1 MLFSA
6 SWCATLKR
14 REGLVTRP
22 PTLLHV
28 PLLRA
33 SLTIKAS
40 KVASTD
46 TIHIISVPSQTIYI
60 WRLCKGMLHAM
71 GRSLGCKSSSHYAW
85 PLAASPGVVTL
96 YQVPMQLSSTYPTRC
111 IRHAGWDTVLEVDE
125 LGRCHCSKWRTL
137 SSTIML

>member
-1 MLFSA
+1 M
-6 SWCATLKR
+6 
-14 REGLVTRP
+14 TRP

-33 SLTIKAS
+33 SLTTKAS

-71 GRSLGCKSSSHYAW
+71 GTDHKQFYC
-85 PLAASPGVVTL
+85 AARAYIFIHPRVHDISRVHGFCT
-96 YQVPMQLSSTYPTRC
+96 SCFSF
-111 IRHAGWDTVLEVDE
+111 EVW
-125 LGRCHCSKWRTL
+125 LHHK
-137 SSTIML
+137 MK